1 MTNEL
6 TLLTKENFG
15 GAELDFYRNEG
26 LKLVK
31 TEKFAGLDVDFYKD
45 ENNNIYMTRNQIGT
59 ALGYSNP
66 KRAMSDIHNRNK
78 ERLDGFSVVQKIES
92 TDKKV
97 YKTRL
102 YNVNGIR
109 AILQL
114 SDTPL
119 SRKMPLLEYFG
130 EKVYY
135 PIERD
140 EHKYLQVIMDTFRD
154 KETKRE
160 YVLGDY
166 RADLIF
172 PSEKVLIECDEYGHK
187 RYCQKKE
194 KERELFFENQGYTI
208 IRFNP
213 NEKNFRIGLVIA
225 EILDVFKNKGVL

>member
-6 TLLTKENFG
+6 TLLTQEKFG
-15 GAELDFYRNEG
+15 GIELDFYQNEDNEIFMTAKQLGEALEYANPIIAISKMVTRNER
-26 LKLVK
+26 LK
-31 TEKFAGLDVDFYKD
+31 
-45 ENNNIYMTRNQIGT
+45 
-59 ALGYSNP
+59 
-66 KRAMSDIHNRNK
+66 K
-78 ERLDGFSVVQKIES
+78 EEFSVVQKIES

-102 YNVNGIR
+102 FNVNGIR

-119 SRKMPLLEYFG
+119 FKKMSLFEYFG

-172 PSEKVLIECDEYGHK
+172 PNEKVLIECDEYGHK
-187 RYCQKKE
+187 HYCQVKE
-194 KERELFFENQGYTI
+194 KERELFFESQGYTI
-208 IRFNP
+208 VRFNP

-225 EILDVFKNKGVL
+225 DILDVFKNKGVL